1 MSLPDKEPAE
11 LDVLY
16 EPCTLLLEAKEMGS
30 LLPGLQA
37 SAGYGQKPR
46 QRPFLLG
53 PVSDGDG
60 FARRSDQ
67 APAEGKLFITARAR
81 TIHNFSL
88 KKTQAHD
95 LSREQKRN
103 FGDDIASQLRLAR
116 KKRWNVMEEKRI
128 CQEIELHSYLNRL
141 IKKDVESRLEALKLS
156 GGDSEGDEKE
166 KDKKINSNNDEGEE
180 NLLEQKQK
188 EIEVEGVRKG

>member
-1 MSLPDKEPAE
+1 
-11 LDVLY
+11 
-16 EPCTLLLEAKEMGS
+16 
-30 LLPGLQA
+30 
-37 SAGYGQKPR
+37 
-46 QRPFLLG
+46 
-53 PVSDGDG
+53 
-60 FARRSDQ
+60 
-67 APAEGKLFITARAR
+67 
-81 TIHNFSL
+81 
-88 KKTQAHD
+88 
-95 LSREQKRN
+95 
-103 FGDDIASQLRLAR
+103 
-116 KKRWNVMEEKRI
+116 MEEKRI

>member
-1 MSLPDKEPAE
+1 MIDGPSYNRSTFSRFSLYIATIVVVRNPITTMSLPDKEPAE

-16 EPCTLLLEAKEMGS
+16 EPCALLPEAEEMGS

-81 TIHNFSL
+81 KTHNLSL
-88 KKTQAHD
+88 KKRRPMTC
-95 LSREQKRN
+95 RESKS
-103 FGDDIASQLRLAR
+103 ATLATTLPR
-116 KKRWNVMEEKRI
+116 SCDWPGRSVGMLWRRREFARR
-128 CQEIELHSYLNRL
+128 SSSTRT
-141 IKKDVESRLEALKLS
+141 
-156 GGDSEGDEKE
+156 
-166 KDKKINSNNDEGEE
+166 
-180 NLLEQKQK
+180 
-188 EIEVEGVRKG
+188 